1 MTLDE
6 LEREGY
12 IKRLPEDKKKV
23 KDALNLATRDAK
35 VAKDVFKDDYDW
47 AFSIA
52 YNAMLQAIRALMF
65 SKGYRPS
72 GRNQHISV
80 VRFAELFLREEE
92 VIILDRMRRKRHATI
107 YDTAGTISEKEAE
120 NAVERAEKLVHEI
133 ERMLKSDNK

>member
-1 MTLDE
+1 MDLDE
-6 LEREGY
+6 LERRGY
-12 IKRLPEDKKKV
+12 IKRLPMDTKKIEDS
-23 KDALNLATRDAK
+23 LNLAKRDVN
-35 VAKDVFKDDYDW
+35 VARSVLEENCDW

-80 VRFAELFLREEE
+80 VRFAELFLRRED
-92 VIILDRMRRKRHATI
+92 VIVLDRMRRKRHATI
-107 YDTAGTISEKEAE
+107 YDTAGTISIREAE

-133 ERMLKSDNK
+133 ERMLKGD

>member
-1 MTLDE
+1 MLDE

-12 IKRLPEDKKKV
+12 IKKLPVDSRKV
-23 KDALNLATRDAK
+23 KDALNLAKRDIN
-35 VAKDVFKDDYDW
+35 VAKCILSENNDW

-52 YNAMLQAIRALMF
+52 YNAMLQAVRALMF

-80 VRFAELFLREEE
+80 VRFAELFLRKEN
-92 VIILDRMRRKRHATI
+92 VTVLDRMRRKRHATL
-107 YDTAGTISEKEAE
+107 YDTAGMVSGSEAK

-133 ERMLKSDNK
+133 EQMLKGNE